1 MNQAK
6 RWPHRPFRGWC
17 VPSFVLLSLL
27 AILLL
32 PGAALGQSKSLRAA
46 IPEGAVALLEG
57 VVVSPRHGLAYVMRP
72 GGGIDAVDL
81 ASGKV
86 RWHSDLGAKPLA
98 LADDGLVAQAEGR
111 GNVLDLVVLDARSGA
126 ARDNVRMALPAGVS
140 ASVVDTPAGS
150 FRVQAAREASGLVV
164 RWESVGAAGKAPAQG
179 YLPAVNEGDAPGAS
193 LAVVTGAAVLDLT
206 ASSMRMQAE
215 PSVATG
221 NSPTLKRA
229 SLEELRA
236 ETGAGRQFLS
246 ADGRHYLV
254 SEPVKSAEFT
264 LYKHR
269 WTVYERAGGARLG
282 SVPALA
288 AATPFL
294 VVGKTLY
301 HTAPAHVMVKEGK
314 LVEQATSLRA
324 VNLAAG
330 AEKWTTAV
338 RETSFR
344 GPFPP

>member
-1 MNQAK
+1 M
-6 RWPHRPFRGWC
+6 
-17 VPSFVLLSLL
+17 L
-27 AILLL
+27 A
-32 PGAALGQSKSLRAA
+32 
-46 IPEGAVALLEG
+46 
-57 VVVSPRHGLAYVMRP
+57 PRHGLAYVMRP
-72 GGGIDAVDL
+72 GGGIVAIEL

-86 RWHSDLGAKPLA
+86 RWRSDLAAKPLA
-98 LADDGLVAQAEGR
+98 LDGDRLVAQAQSR
-111 GNVLDLVVLDARSGA
+111 DNALDLVVLDARSGA
-126 ARDNVRMALPAGVS
+126 ARGTMRMALPAGVA

-164 RWESVGAAGKAPAQG
+164 RWESVAAAGAGPAQG
-179 YLPAVNEGDAPGAS
+179 YLPAVNEAQAPS
-193 LAVVTGAAVLDLT
+193 VSPTVITGAAVLDLT
-206 ASSMRMQAE
+206 APSMRMQAE
-215 PSVATG
+215 PSVVTG
-221 NSPTLKRA
+221 KSPTLKRA

-246 ADGRHYLV
+246 VDGRHYLV
-254 SEPVKSAEFT
+254 TEPVKSAEFT

-301 HTAPAHVMVKEGK
+301 HTAPAHVLLKEGK
-314 LVEQATSLRA
+314 LAEQATSLRA
-324 VNLAAG
+324 VNLASG
-330 AEKWTTAV
+330 AEQWSTAV

>member
-32 PGAALGQSKSLRAA
+32 PGAALGQAKSLRSATPDAA
-46 IPEGAVALLEG
+46 ALLEG

-86 RWHSDLGAKPLA
+86 RWHSDLAAKPLA
-98 LADDGLVAQAEGR
+98 LADDGLVAQAESR
-111 GNVLDLVVLDARSGA
+111 GNALDLVVLDARNGA

-164 RWESVGAAGKAPAQG
+164 RWESVGAAGKMPAQG

-193 LAVVTGAAVLDLT
+193 LSVVTGAAVLDLT

-215 PSVATG
+215 PSVVTG
-221 NSPTLKRA
+221 TSPTLKRA

-246 ADGRHYLV
+246 ADGRHYLI

-264 LYKHR
+264 LSKHR
-269 WTVYERAGGARLG
+269 WTVYERASGARLG
-282 SVPALA
+282 SVPAMASA
-288 AATPFL
+288 APFL

-301 HTAPAHVMVKEGK
+301 HTAPAHVLLKEGK
-314 LVEQATSLRA
+314 LAEQARSLRA

-330 AEKWTTAV
+330 VEKWTMAV